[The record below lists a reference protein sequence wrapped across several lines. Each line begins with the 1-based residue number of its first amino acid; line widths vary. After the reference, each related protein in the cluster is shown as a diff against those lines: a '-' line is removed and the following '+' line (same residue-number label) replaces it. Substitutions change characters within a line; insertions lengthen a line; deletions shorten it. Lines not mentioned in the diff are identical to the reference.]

1 MYAQI
6 DRVTTQ
12 RASMLLDRIEIGEYV
27 DEREWAYLLEW
38 LKVQTMIHGTKEQS
52 CRTL

>member
-12 RASMLLDRIEIGEYV
+12 RASILLDKAENGKCMNY
-27 DEREWAYLLEW
+27 REWAYLLEW
-38 LKVQTMIHGTKEQS
+38 LKVQTMIHGTKE
-52 CRTL
+52 